1 MATWDG
7 HLLGSFFLI
16 SQGLWWIL
24 LSIWYQLQAQSA
36 AERKTNKKRSGHS
49 TVRCSKIAP
58 TTACKTGC
66 LKSWIPQ
73 PFLTPIPIE
82 PIAKIVAC
90 GIGAFG
96 ETFLTLLVEEEGLP
110 RRLQFGAFKIFNSS
124 GDFVYVGKFQHVT
137 MYSGFV
143 LSGVVDLL
151 ILFVHLPRA
160 TSPLFFTMAFVC
172 QGILFWF
179 HMGHSVLNAN
189 YHKLHLVIII
199 SCVVFSFLRTQHA
212 KSFLVNTALGC
223 GIMLQG
229 TWFLQAAALV
239 YKDGEIFWE
248 LHKTEHHSEKLEHM
262 VPMYLSA
269 VFTWHVMTVAM
280 TVLIVWVI
288 MYVVVNKRCIVK
300 WDSTSS
306 LKWEEVPESE
316 CTESLI
322 ENELIAQNGSRS
334 QDIDT
339 EV

>member
-7 HLLGSFFLI
+7 HLLGSFFLVV
-16 SQGLWWIL
+16 QGLWWII
-24 LSIWYQLQAQSA
+24 LSTWYHLQAQS
-36 AERKTNKKRSGHS
+36 EGKTNKKRSG
-49 TVRCSKIAP
+49 VKCSRITS
-58 TTACKTGC
+58 TTAVKTGC

-73 PFLTPIPIE
+73 PFFTGIPFE

-90 GIGAFG
+90 GIGVFG
-96 ETFLTLLVEEEGLP
+96 ETFLTLLVEEKGMP

-143 LSGVVDLL
+143 LSGIVDLL
-151 ILFVHLPRA
+151 ILFVHFPQA
-160 TSPLFFTMAFVC
+160 TSPLFFTLAFIS

-199 SCVVFSFLRTQHA
+199 LCVIFSYLRTHHM

-223 GIMLQG
+223 GILLQG
-229 TWFLQAAALV
+229 TWFFQAALLI
-239 YKDGEIFWE
+239 YKDGKIYWE
-248 LHKTEHHSEKLEHM
+248 LHKMEHHSEKLEHL

-269 VFTWHVMTVAM
+269 VFSWHLMLVAM

-288 MYVVVNKRCIVK
+288 MYAVVNKRCIVK
-300 WDSTSS
+300 WNNST
-306 LKWEEVPESE
+306 KWEAVQSE
-316 CTESLI
+316 CTENLI
-322 ENELIAQNGSRS
+322 EDELIAQNGNRS
-334 QDIDT
+334 LEVDT